1 MSMLDIMKQQWFII
15 LRNERNHKFQWISQ
29 PLACCLHF
37 GTFKMY
43 LKLIPFCEYFF
54 LQLPQDQ
61 FFSQNE
67 NSNTKKPSKSQG
79 NAQFKASFAH

>member
-1 MSMLDIMKQQWFII
+1 
-15 LRNERNHKFQWISQ
+15 
-29 PLACCLHF
+29 
-37 GTFKMY
+37 MY